1 MVQRSIVVALALVL
15 AWGGYA
21 LTQQARQTGPDG
33 DAQRIGEL
41 IKQLGSAN
49 FKERSNAQKD
59 LEAIGAPAME
69 QLRKATKGDLETS
82 KRAGDLV
89 RKIEERVFTAQ
100 MLTPKRVHLKV
111 KDMPVLDAVAELA
124 KNAGYVIQVQGDRA
138 KLADKK
144 VTLDT
149 GDVTFWEAL
158 DQLCA
163 KSGLVEM
170 LTPMQMIPP
179 GLVPQPAVDL
189 PVQILPVQPAPAI
202 KLRALP
208 AQKLPVLPVEPPK
221 KDDAK
226 KPEANAEPVPPPVAP
241 GQAQVVERLRALAA
255 AQVQAAAQ
263 AQPVQV
269 QFQAQPVQ
277 VQVQGQPIQ
286 VQFQPVPFPNG
297 RIRPPGFGPGATP
310 NQINLFPGEPKN
322 HPVSYAG
329 AVRIRLISGTK
340 NKTAH
345 VLTLDVAAEP
355 RLQNFM
361 LAGAPTIEKAVD
373 DQDQPLERAADQPQE
388 IPLRGNPVPAPLP
401 AILPPNADIALPFS
415 PFQGNRQ
422 VQIRLKAGEKE
433 AKSLKELSGTLTA
446 QVLIP
451 SETLLSVDNVLK
463 SAGQTT
469 KGKNGD
475 AVHVTSIDKMDNGDY
490 KVQLRLE
497 NAPGQNAFGA
507 LNGAVQ
513 IQMQLQ
519 VQGNIVIEG
528 AGAPAPFANTPGLP
542 DLVDAKG
549 NKYKIKQIPARRMN
563 FNNGVA
569 TQELTIVY
577 GGGEGQGEPVRLLV
591 TGPRMANITI
601 PFAFKNV
608 PLQ

>member
-15 AWGGYA
+15 AWGGHA
-21 LTQQARQTGPDG
+21 LTQQSRQTAPDG
-33 DAQRIGEL
+33 DALRIGEL

-59 LEAIGAPAME
+59 LEAIGAPALE
-69 QLRKATKGDLETS
+69 QLRKATKLEDLETS
-82 KRAGDLV
+82 KRATDLV

-111 KDMPVLDAVAELA
+111 NDMPVLDAVAELA
-124 KNAGYVIQVQGDRA
+124 KNSGYVIQVQGDRA

-149 GDVTFWEAL
+149 GDVTFWEAF

-163 KSGLVEM
+163 KAGLVEM
-170 LTPMQMIPP
+170 VTPMHMLPP
-179 GLVPQPAVDL
+179 GVVPQPALDL

-202 KLRALP
+202 KLRP
-208 AQKLPVLPVEPPK
+208 LPVQKLPVEPPK

-226 KPEANAEPVPPPVAP
+226 KDDAKKDEPKKPEANVEPLPPPAAP
-241 GQAQVVERLRALAA
+241 VQAQAVEKVRALAA
-255 AQVQAAAQ
+255 AVQAEAAAQ
-263 AQPVQV
+263 VQPVQ
-269 QFQAQPVQ
+269 FQI
-277 VQVQGQPIQ
+277 QGQQIQ

-297 RIRPPGFGPGATP
+297 RIRPGFGPGATS

-329 AVRIRLISGTK
+329 AVRIRLISGVK

-373 DQDQPLERAADQPQE
+373 DQDQSLERTAEQAPPQPE
-388 IPLRGNPVPAPLP
+388 LVPFRPVP
-401 AILPPNADIALPFS
+401 AILPPNADIALPFA

-433 AKSLKELSGTLTA
+433 AKSLKELAGILTA

-451 SETLLSVDNVLK
+451 SETLLSVDNVLT

-475 AVHVTSIDKMDNGDY
+475 SLHVTSIDKMDNGDY

-507 LNGAVQ
+507 FNAAVQ

-519 VQGNIVIEG
+519 VQGNIVIGE
-528 AGAPAPFANTPGLP
+528 AGAPAPFANTPGMP
-542 DLVDAKG
+542 ELVDAKG
-549 NKYKIKQIPARRMN
+549 NKYKIKQIPSRRMN

-577 GGGEGQGEPVRLLV
+577 GGGEGLAEPDRLLV